1 MISKLSK
8 KSNDGVYY
16 HTVSGRQPTFS
27 RTYHSRPAEEPFSP
41 FRDTQLDIQFP
52 PRSFLSEFT
61 LPLIVMLIFPNEH
74 ASISEEHY
82 AET

>member
-1 MISKLSK
+1 MMVYTLIQFPDDNRHFLVPIIVVPPRSHFPLSVTL
-8 KSNDGVYY
+8 SLIFN
-16 HTVSGRQPTFS
+16 
-27 RTYHSRPAEEPFSP
+27 
-41 FRDTQLDIQFP
+41 FP
-52 PRSFLSEFT
+52 PRSFLSVFT